1 MAAGP
6 QPDIQ
11 IQASP
16 GEWNKAFGPNVF
28 TLYNVYTLQ
37 RELISNI
44 HLLLRDLEPRLQ

>member
-28 TLYNVYTLQ
+28 TLYN
-37 RELISNI
+37 
-44 HLLLRDLEPRLQ
+44 EPRLQ